1 MNQSLQDTLIKK
13 VEKELKYLVK
23 NSDISDY
30 EDIEIYSTL
39 DKEYLGCILTL
50 TSGGPNI
57 YIDTRNGFI
66 EGNWNGAKYKKKLSN
81 EVINLID
88 DQADDLWNTNLIL

>member
-1 MNQSLQDTLIKK
+1 MTQSLQNTLIKK
-13 VEKELKYLVK
+13 VEEELKYLIK
-23 NSDISDY
+23 NNNIEDY

-39 DKEYLGCILTL
+39 DREYLGCILTL

-66 EGNWNGAKYKKKLSN
+66 EGNWNGAEYKKRLSN
-81 EVINLID
+81 EIINQID
-88 DQADDLWNTNLIL
+88 DQVDDLWNTNLVL